1 MNILFQF
8 FRFVKD
14 FRSKRGQRYELH
26 TILTIIFCAFCCGY
40 STYQDIYQFSQENA
54 QFFTKYLKITS
65 GKLPSYSTIRRII
78 RGLDEEDFFSIFY
91 PMIDSFYGCEDKED
105 YIAID
110 GKTLKGTMTNYGKDS
125 QNTLNVVSAF
135 SCEENLIID
144 YRSFEGKKTSEV
156 TVVKEII
163 KQIPL
168 INKVFTLDAAHCNK
182 QTTQLIIDRL
192 NDYLITV
199 KKNQIKLFQE
209 LELIT
214 EKEKYISKYLKKD
227 TSHGRQIIR
236 FISVFDGQKIEHKNF
251 QHVQSI
257 IKINRSGKRGKKEYE
272 ETVYYISSKKE
283 TAERFAEKIQS
294 HWKIENMLHW
304 VKDAIFKEDKRR
316 IRCKNSQNKMSL
328 ITSIIINYLRI
339 IGFES
344 IKQGIDWFRKKWK
357 ILLLNPEII

>member
-14 FRSKRGQRYELH
+14 FRSKRGQRYELP
-26 TILTIIFCAFCCGY
+26 TILTIIFSGFCYGC
-40 STYQDIYQFSQENA
+40 STYQEIYQFSQENVK
-54 QFFTKYLKITS
+54 FFIDFLNITS
-65 GKLPSYSTIRRII
+65 GKLPSYSTIRRVIM
-78 RGLDEEDFFSIFY
+78 GLEEEDFFSIFY
-91 PMIDSFYGCEDKED
+91 PMIDCFYDHEDVQD

-110 GKTLKGTMTNYGKDS
+110 GKTLKGTVTNYKEEN

-156 TVVKEII
+156 SVVKELIQ
-163 KQIPL
+163 QITL

-182 QTTQLIIDRL
+182 QTIQIIIERC

-199 KKNQIKLFQE
+199 KKNQIKLFEE

-214 EKEKYISKYLKKD
+214 NKEQSLSNYEKKD
-227 TSHGRQIIR
+227 FSHGRQITR
-236 FISVFDGQKIEHKNF
+236 VISVFDGEKIKHKNY
-251 QHVQSI
+251 QHAQSI
-257 IKINRSGKRGKKEYE
+257 ILINRSGKRGKKDYE
-272 ETVYYISSKKE
+272 EKVYYISSRKE
-283 TAERFAEKIQS
+283 TAETFAQKIQG

-316 IRCKNSQNKMSL
+316 IKCKNSQNKMSL
-328 ITSIIINYLRI
+328 ITSIIINFLRI

-344 IKQGIDWFRKKWK
+344 IKQGIDWKVKKMEDTITK
-357 ILLLNPEII
+357 S

>member
-1 MNILFQF
+1 MNILFHF

-14 FRSKRGQRYELH
+14 FRSKRGQRYELS
-26 TILTIIFCAFCCGY
+26 TILTIIFSAFCCGF

-54 QFFTKYLKITS
+54 QFFIDFFSITS
-65 GKLPSYSTIRRII
+65 SKLPSYSTIRRVIM
-78 RGLDEEDFFSIFY
+78 GLEEEDFFSIFY
-91 PMIDSFYGCEDKED
+91 PMIDSNYNHEDIQD

-110 GKTLKGTMTNYGKDS
+110 GKTLKGTVSNYKEES

-144 YRSFEGKKTSEV
+144 YRSFEGKKTSEI
-156 TVVKEII
+156 TVVKDLIRE
-163 KQIPL
+163 IPL

-182 QTTQLIIDRL
+182 QTTQLIIDRY
-192 NDYLITV
+192 NNYLITV
-199 KKNQIKLFQE
+199 KKNQIKLFEE

-214 EKEKYISKYLKKD
+214 EKEQSLDKYFKKD
-227 TSHGRQIIR
+227 ISHGREIIR

-257 IKINRSGKRGKKEYE
+257 IKVNRSGKRGKKEYE
-272 ETVYYISSKKE
+272 ETVYYISSKRE
-283 TAERFAEKIQS
+283 TAEIFAEKIQS

-316 IRCKNSQNKMSL
+316 IKCKNSQNKISL
-328 ITSIIINYLRI
+328 ITSIIINFLRI

-344 IKQGIDWFRKKWK
+344 IKEGINWFRKKWK
-357 ILLLNPEII
+357 ILLQNPDII

>member
-14 FRSKRGQRYELH
+14 FRSKRGKRYKLS
-26 TILTIIFCAFCCGY
+26 TILTIIFSGFCCGC
-40 STYQDIYQFSQENA
+40 STYQEIYQFSQENS
-54 QFFTKYLKITS
+54 QFFINFLNLTS
-65 GKLPSYSTIRRII
+65 GKIPSYSTIRRII
-78 RGLDEEDFFSIFY
+78 MGLDEEDFFSIFY
-91 PMIDSFYGCEDKED
+91 PMIDCFYDHEDRQD

-110 GKTLKGTMTNYGKDS
+110 GKTLKGTMTNYGQES
-125 QNTLNVVSAF
+125 QNTLSIVSAF

-144 YRSFEGKKTSEV
+144 YLSFEGKKTSEV
-156 TVVKEII
+156 TVVKEMI

-168 INKVFTLDAAHCNK
+168 INKVFTLDAAHCNQ
-182 QTTQLIIDRL
+182 QTTQLIIDRF

-199 KKNQIKLFQE
+199 KKNQIKLFKE

-214 EKEKYISKYLKKD
+214 KKEKPISNYLKKD
-227 TSHGRQIIR
+227 VGHGRQIKR
-236 FISVFDGQKIEHKNF
+236 VVSVFDGQKIEHINF

-257 IKINRSGKRGKKEYE
+257 IKINRKGKRGKKDYE
-272 ETVYYISSKKE
+272 ETVYYISSRKE
-283 TAERFAEKIQS
+283 TAETFAEKIQS
-294 HWKIENMLHW
+294 HWKIENMVHW

-316 IRCKNSQNKMSL
+316 IKCKNSQNKMSL
-328 ITSIIINYLRI
+328 ITSIIINFLRI

-344 IKQGIDWFRKKWK
+344 IKQGIDWCRKKWK